1 MLNKRVFTILCVA
14 GIAVNGIG
22 LFTGVMMID
31 GALYALIAKNMVMNA
46 NYEFLTLHGFDWLD
60 KPHFPFWC
68 AALSYR
74 MFGITD
80 FAYKL
85 PAFIFWLVG
94 AWYTYLLARRLHG
107 SNVARIAVLVYLGAL
122 HLLLCNSAVNAE
134 PYLTGMI
141 VAAIY
146 HFYRTYRGDTF
157 GQLLL
162 GVLWAAMAVMT
173 KGIFV
178 LIIIGS
184 GFIIL
189 WLVRKEWRQF
199 LNYRWYVA
207 AALALVLI
215 LPELYSLYNQFDTRP
230 AAEVFGRTHVSGIR
244 FFFWDSQFGRFFNS
258 GPITGHGDPFFYLH
272 TTLWAFLPWS
282 LLLPFAVYFSFGK
295 RKPAIGHRLLWG
307 SIGIT
312 LLLFSASQFQLPHYL
327 NALFPLMSIWV
338 AQLLAGMNRLP
349 MNRIMHRIQW
359 YSGLLI
365 IALLCTLVFLFHSDD
380 WWIFSIGI
388 AFAGGA
394 VLIYSSR
401 VSPNHTL
408 FASYAVGLLLGIFY
422 GGYLYPGLL
431 SYQSGGR
438 MGRFINAHLAEE
450 SHPDRV
456 YVLDQEIENFTLG
469 FRCELPLQAIRSG
482 EQWEAVNDGSLLA
495 VSTERL
501 DEIPDRYEVESV
513 ASFAGYRVSRMT
525 PNFFYYRTRGAQL
538 GKFHL
543 VRLRKR

>member
-1 MLNKRVFTILCVA
+1 MLNKRVFLLLCVI

-31 GALYALIAKNMVMNA
+31 GALYALIAKNMVLNA
-46 NYEFLTLHGFDWLD
+46 NFEFLTLHGFDWLD

-68 AALSYR
+68 TALSYR
-74 MFGITD
+74 VFGITD

-85 PAFIFWLVG
+85 PAFIFWLIG
-94 AWYTYLLARRLHG
+94 LWYTYLLARRLHG
-107 SNVARIAVLVYLGAL
+107 RNVARIAVLIYLSAL

-146 HFYRTYRGDTF
+146 HFYRTYRGNAF
-157 GQLLL
+157 SQLLM
-162 GVLWAAMAVMT
+162 GTLWTAMAVMT

-184 GFIIL
+184 GFMVL

-199 LNYRWYVA
+199 LNYRWYLAVA
-207 AALALVLI
+207 LLLVFI
-215 LPELYSLYNQFDTRP
+215 LPELYCLYYQFDVRP
-230 AAEVFGRTHVSGIR
+230 MAEVFGRTHVSGIR

-272 TTLWAFLPWS
+272 TLLWAFLPGS
-282 LLLPFAVYFSFGK
+282 LLVPFAVYFSVAK
-295 RKPAIGHRLLWG
+295 RKPAIGHPLLWG
-307 SIGIT
+307 SILIT

-338 AQLLAGMNRLP
+338 AQLLAGMDRLP
-349 MNRIMHRIQW
+349 LNGVIHRVQW

-365 IALLCTLVFLFHSDD
+365 VILLCTLVFLFHDD
-380 WWIFSIGI
+380 NWWMFAIGI
-388 AFAGGA
+388 AGVGGA
-394 VLIYSSR
+394 TLVYGRRISA
-401 VSPNHTL
+401 NHTL
-408 FASYAVGLLLGIFY
+408 FVSYAVGLLIGIFY
-422 GGYLYPGLL
+422 GAYLYPGLL
-431 SYQSGGR
+431 SYQSGDQ
-438 MGRFINAHLAEE
+438 MGRFINANLTGE
-450 SHPDRV
+450 SHPDRI

-469 FRCELPLQAIRSG
+469 FRCEMPLRAIRSG
-482 EQWEAVNDGSLLA
+482 EQWETLNDGSLLA

-501 DEIPDRYEVESV
+501 NEIPRDYEVEPV
-513 ASFAGYRVSRMT
+513 ASFVGYRVSRLT
-525 PNFFYYRTRGAQL
+525 PEFFYYRTRDAQL
-538 GKFHL
+538 SKFQL
-543 VRLRKR
+543 VRLKKR